1 MIKLPKSQNPSPLCR
16 RLLKYIFFCQYSA
29 LLRSGCDLGVMWKVH
44 AIMLVHIGAFI
55 SLLGGYL
62 SAA

>member
-1 MIKLPKSQNPSPLCR
+1 M
-16 RLLKYIFFCQYSA
+16 KYIFFCQYSA

>member
-1 MIKLPKSQNPSPLCR
+1 
-16 RLLKYIFFCQYSA
+16 
-29 LLRSGCDLGVMWKVH
+29 
-44 AIMLVHIGAFI
+44 MLVHIGAFI

>member
-1 MIKLPKSQNPSPLCR
+1 
-16 RLLKYIFFCQYSA
+16 
-29 LLRSGCDLGVMWKVH
+29 MWKDH